1 MGFLPLLFTILGIHL
16 AAVMSPGPNF
26 FISAKHGLTY
36 SRPAGLL
43 TTAGVA
49 TGTLIHVTLGL
60 LGLSALVA
68 QSIWLYNL
76 LKYVSAAY
84 LFYLGLRASLAYK
97 KEQPEWAGL
106 KLEQANSISLERAY
120 RVGVVTCLTNPKS
133 AIYFFALFTSIIS
146 ANTPLA
152 LKLTLLVLLPIISW
166 LWYSLVALSFSL
178 GLFKQWYN
186 RFYSWVEITFG
197 LLLIGLG
204 LKIAL
209 SYK

>member
-1 MGFLPLLFTILGIHL
+1 MNFFFSILTIAGIHL
-16 AAVMSPGPNF
+16 VAVATPGPNF

-49 TGTLIHVTLGL
+49 TGTLIHITLGL
-60 LGLSALVA
+60 LGLSAVVA

-76 LKYVSAAY
+76 LKYLGAAY
-84 LFYLGLRASLAYK
+84 LLYLGIKALLAHK
-97 KEQPEWAGL
+97 KEQPGWAGL
-106 KLEQANSISLERAY
+106 HLGQAKPISLERAY
-120 RVGVVTCLTNPKS
+120 RIGIVTCLTNPKS
-133 AIYFFALFTSIIS
+133 AIYFFALFTSVIS
-146 ANTPLA
+146 ADTPLA
-152 LKLTLLVLLPIISW
+152 VKLTLVILLPVISW

-178 GLFKQWYN
+178 GPLKQWYS
-186 RFYSWVEITFG
+186 RFYRWVETTFG

-209 SYK
+209 SPK